1 MSTTVDKRIV
11 SMEFDNSKMSDNLKQ
26 TEKDLRHFE
35 KSLQLD
41 GAGEGIKNV
50 EQAIQ
55 SIDFSGLNTAIDTI
69 NDRFSIMGE
78 IANEILHS
86 IVRKA
91 LDAGTQL
98 AKALTIK
105 PAMDGL
111 NEYQMQMDAIQTIAT
126 NTKSKGTT
134 IDQIN
139 AALDDLNTYA
149 DKTIFNFSQM
159 VQNIGT
165 FTAAGVGLEDSVTSI
180 KGFMNL
186 AAGVGASNAEAQ
198 RAAFQLSQGIA
209 AGVVR
214 LQDWM
219 SIETAQMGGELFQNE
234 LLKTAKAFGVYEKAQ
249 ASIAKEGSFRASLK
263 DNWLSAEIVI
273 ETLARMADATT
284 DIGKE
289 LTHAATDIRTV
300 SALFDSMGEAMGSPW
315 AQTWRIIIG
324 DLEEAKQIFNLI
336 GHSFENVMN
345 ILNGGRNEML
355 QEWKDLGGREE
366 LLKALGNI
374 LKFIE
379 QVVYNVNN
387 AFKTFFPNLSANV
400 LYDISEA
407 FRKFTD
413 NLVLT
418 KDTTAKF
425 NKILNLF
432 LIPLGAITRLALQ
445 LARGVLSTLGTVL
458 SFIFNALSNVLVT
471 IYPVEVAFWNWL
483 NAAEPLN
490 HVLELFINTLDALG
504 VLWNNIAS
512 LARTF
517 WHSFSDAFKRVTG
530 IDIAGTIQ
538 GWIDSIKS
546 FFASI
551 FGNADILDE
560 PFEKANKGITGFILN
575 IANGLNSFELFEKVT
590 NAAKTAAEGLGNVF
604 NWIKESKFWTIFE
617 TIKNSVVYFVGIVKS
632 KFEELFGKKPDA
644 TEELIDDAQEKSDIL
659 ASIGDKLAGVW
670 DFMVSIWEKIK
681 EIFGPAVKFVGDRL
695 GEMWGNISKNLE
707 NVDFGQLFG
716 DILKGGL
723 LGGLIATLW
732 KLFSG
737 VSSVGEAVANLVGSL
752 GDAIENISKARL
764 IDSTAKG
771 IETVA
776 NSLLKIVAAIIVIS
790 LLDPEVVSDA
800 LATLALM
807 VGELA
812 GALGLTGKAMDGF
825 KNDQGDID
833 IAGTLVIANVI
844 KAFGSAIIKLSLA
857 MALLTLLDQEK
868 LKTGFLVIS
877 GLFGELAFFTEWVG
891 RKLGALEQLE
901 GVALAIKA
909 FAAATLKLA
918 ISVAL
923 LSLLDTEKMLYATL
937 CLVALIGT
945 FGLLVSYMGSKMGMM
960 KELEAVAIVISK
972 FSIALIKISI
982 AILLISAIPVAAL
995 IISAGVLITVLG
1007 TIILLARE
1015 LAKENPNKI
1024 KNAANTVAELSLAMF
1039 ILSGA
1044 MVLLGTAAGIKG
1056 FFVAK
1061 SLTKVVTDLAKI
1073 QGDAKSAAIAMAI
1086 VALACMG
1093 MTAAL
1098 IPFAFLPTPGIFAG
1112 ALAMI
1117 FLMAAFAAFQKQMN
1131 PAKVIPIAESML
1143 VFGVAL
1149 MAMAA
1154 ALMLLKNFSFA
1165 DSWQGFAALVV
1176 LMALFI
1182 VVMYAMQPLAGVI
1195 VAVST
1200 GLLMFSGALLLLAV
1214 AMGLMTVA
1222 LPAFALALLAA
1233 APILI
1238 AAAGVFILGLLG
1250 IFYLLLKEIE
1260 LILPE
1265 IVKVIVLF
1273 LVTLAEALLEPLL
1286 AFILEL
1292 LDLLA
1297 RYVPMIV
1304 KLLVDLVL
1312 GVIWGLLSGLA
1323 DWIGPI
1329 VDELFRLFINLLIAV
1344 NNNLKIYGDI
1354 IAEQL
1359 TDLFVNIL
1367 DLAWKTLSKL
1377 FSKLASWGIKIGE
1390 QIGKGLSSKKVKEL
1404 KDKLIKPIED
1414 GWNWMKQKVADF
1426 INVGKDFI
1434 DGLIKGIGDTVK
1446 KVTDKLKA
1454 LGEWV
1459 LNTIKG
1465 IFGIKSPSKKMA
1477 EIGAYLMLG
1486 LEKGIGDNA
1495 RLVYDEISSVGNG
1508 MLMGY
1513 KSAISEVKK
1522 YLDNDNGYDMRI
1534 HPVTD
1539 FDSIDSNLNDINTYL
1554 ADSPFNPRYTL
1565 GDINTKQLIDISS
1578 SNEDVVASIRVLN
1591 NDVKE
1596 LHGAMEGM
1604 AILLDGKTLV
1614 GQMATPL
1621 NRMYGQ
1627 SINYRRR
1634 GKL

>member
-41 GAGEGIKNV
+41 GAGEGIKNI

-55 SIDFSGLNTAIDTI
+55 TIDFSGLNTAIDTI
-69 NDRFSIMGE
+69 NGRFSIMGE

-86 IVRKA
+86 IVRRA

-186 AAGVGASNAEAQ
+186 AAGVGASNAAAQ

-284 DIGKE
+284 NIGKE
-289 LTHAATDIRTV
+289 LTSAATDIRTV

-432 LIPLGAITRLALQ
+432 LIPLGAITRLAIQ

-458 SFIFNALSNVLVT
+458 SFIFNALSNILVT

-504 VLWNNIAS
+504 VLWNSIAS

-530 IDIAGTIQ
+530 IDIAGTIE
-538 GWIDSIKS
+538 GWIDSIKT

-551 FGNADILDE
+551 FGNANILDE
-560 PFEKANKGITGFILN
+560 PFEKANKGIVGFILN

-644 TEELIDDAQEKSDIL
+644 TEELVDDAQEKSDIL

-670 DFMVSIWEKIK
+670 DFMVGIWEKIK
-681 EIFGPAVKFVGDRL
+681 EIFGPAVKFVGDKL
-695 GEMWGNISKNLE
+695 SEMWGNISENLE
-707 NVDFGQLFG
+707 NVDFVQLFG

-723 LGGLIATLW
+723 LGGLISMLW
-732 KLFSG
+732 KLFGG
-737 VSSVGEAVANLVGSL
+737 VSSVGEAVANLIGSL
-752 GDAIENISKARL
+752 GDAVENISKAHL

-812 GALGLTGKAMDGF
+812 GALGLTSKAMDGF
-825 KNDQGDID
+825 KNEQGKID

-844 KAFGSAIIKLSLA
+844 NAFGSAIIKLSLA

-909 FAAATLKLA
+909 FAASMLKMA

-923 LSLLDTEKMLYATL
+923 LSLLDTEKMVYATT
-937 CLVALIGT
+937 CLVTLIGT
-945 FGLLVSYMGSKMGMM
+945 FGLLVSYMGNEMGMM

-972 FSIALIKISI
+972 FSIALINISI
-982 AILLISAIPVAAL
+982 AILLISAIPVDAL
-995 IISAGVLITVLG
+995 ISSAGVLITVLG
-1007 TIILLARE
+1007 AIVFLARE
-1015 LAKENPNKI
+1015 LAEENPNKI
-1024 KNAANTVAELSLAMF
+1024 KNAAVS
-1039 ILSGA
+1039 
-1044 MVLLGTAAGIKG
+1044 
-1056 FFVAK
+1056 
-1061 SLTKVVTDLAKI
+1061 
-1073 QGDAKSAAIAMAI
+1073 MAI

-1093 MTAAL
+1093 MAAAL
-1098 IPFAFLPTPGIFAG
+1098 ISLALLPTPGIFAST
-1112 ALAMI
+1112 LAMI
-1117 FLMAAFAAFQKQMN
+1117 FLMSAFAAFQKQMN
-1131 PAKVIPIAESML
+1131 PAKVISIADSML

-1149 MAMAA
+1149 IAMAA

-1182 VVMYAMQPLAGVI
+1182 VVMYAMRPLAGVL
-1195 VAVST
+1195 VAMST

-1214 AMGLMTVA
+1214 AMGLMAVD
-1222 LPAFALALLAA
+1222 LPAFALALMAA
-1233 APILI
+1233 APILV
-1238 AAAGVFILGLLG
+1238 AAVGVIILALLG

-1329 VDELFRLFINLLIAV
+1329 VDELFRLFINLLIAL
-1344 NNNLKIYGDI
+1344 NHNLKIYGDI

-1377 FSKLASWGIKIGE
+1377 FSKLASWGYKIGE

-1446 KVTDKLKA
+1446 KVTDKLQA

-1495 RLVYDEISSVGNG
+1495 QLVYDEISSVGNG
-1508 MLMGY
+1508 MIMGY

-1522 YLDNDNGYDMRI
+1522 YLDNENGYDMRI

-1604 AILLDGKTLV
+1604 AILLDGKALV